1 MSAETGLQ
9 PAPGWATSLRQTD
22 VQRLTPARDAGPPID
37 RLLIAE
43 RIYRYGWSYDERDR
57 AALGDCFTEDGVW
70 EGRIMGREEVGPFE
84 GREAIVEFLTAFW
97 DQQADQRRHIF
108 TNIVVDG
115 LSDAQATA
123 HAYLLLTASSD
134 ASMTPVTAGPYRFD
148 MVKDALGVWRMRRL
162 TGGWDAPF

>member
-9 PAPGWATSLRQTD
+9 PPPAWATSIHQAD
-22 VQRLTPARDAGPPID
+22 VQGLTPARDAGPAID
-37 RLLIAE
+37 RVLIAE

-70 EGRIMGREEVGPFE
+70 EGRIMGRDEVGPFE
-84 GREAIVEFLTAFW
+84 GRAAILDFLTAFW
-97 DQQADQRRHIF
+97 DEQADQRRHIF
-108 TNIVVDG
+108 TNVVVDG
-115 LSDAQATA
+115 LGGTQASA
-123 HAYLLLTASSD
+123 HSYLLLTASSD

-148 MVKDALGVWRMRRL
+148 MVKDSDDVWRIRRL